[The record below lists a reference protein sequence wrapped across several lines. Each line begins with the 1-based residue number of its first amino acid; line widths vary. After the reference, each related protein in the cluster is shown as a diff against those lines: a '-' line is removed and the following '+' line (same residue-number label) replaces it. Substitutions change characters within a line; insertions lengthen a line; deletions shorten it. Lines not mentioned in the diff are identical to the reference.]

1 VVGLILLVSVGVLIA
16 VVVSAVN
23 RRSRLQPV
31 WARAAA
37 DLGLPPPAGGPLADP
52 SIAGSVDG
60 RHLSVRE
67 RSDNGT
73 NWIEYELAILRGL
86 PVGLTIRSEHAGSRM
101 PVVGKLFSGGRQ
113 QVDTGDEHFDT
124 SFIVTG
130 DHPDDVRSFLTD
142 ERRRSLVWLA
152 QECPDFELKRGELK
166 YRFNDCSEKID
177 DLTRPAR
184 AMIEVARVLSP
195 PGAGSA
201 SHRGRAGDDGAAAGQ
216 VFPVPGQPLPPPS
229 GAPAPIEPPVAAAT
243 TTTTTTTAAA
253 ATAAAAGAVPPVAP
267 PVAVPPIQS
276 PADGSSSD
284 AGGVVFPVVG
294 PGAGRGDI
302 DDVGH
307 AGEAVGP
314 AGLLDT
320 TGATDATGSEIA
332 AEAGALDG
340 AEDRSGAE
348 DPAGAVTAVDQASAL
363 AAVFGVSAGAG
374 AAVFEDRLRG
384 RRVRWSGTVERVGR
398 YANDLDLGPGPGIRA
413 VVDLG
418 PVDTGDY
425 GVAKV
430 AAVVAFPLDAVV
442 ADGEPVTFE
451 GTVASLDH
459 FARRLVVIDAR
470 AVAG

>member
-1 VVGLILLVSVGVLIA
+1 
-16 VVVSAVN
+16 
-23 RRSRLQPV
+23 
-31 WARAAA
+31 
-37 DLGLPPPAGGPLADP
+37 
-52 SIAGSVDG
+52 
-60 RHLSVRE
+60 
-67 RSDNGT
+67 
-73 NWIEYELAILRGL
+73 
-86 PVGLTIRSEHAGSRM
+86 
-101 PVVGKLFSGGRQ
+101 
-113 QVDTGDEHFDT
+113 
-124 SFIVTG
+124 
-130 DHPDDVRSFLTD
+130 
-142 ERRRSLVWLA
+142 
-152 QECPDFELKRGELK
+152 
-166 YRFNDCSEKID
+166 
-177 DLTRPAR
+177 
-184 AMIEVARVLSP
+184 
-195 PGAGSA
+195 
-201 SHRGRAGDDGAAAGQ
+201 
-216 VFPVPGQPLPPPS
+216 
-229 GAPAPIEPPVAAAT
+229 
-243 TTTTTTTAAA
+243 
-253 ATAAAAGAVPPVAP
+253 
-267 PVAVPPIQS
+267 
-276 PADGSSSD
+276 
-284 AGGVVFPVVG
+284 VVFPVVG